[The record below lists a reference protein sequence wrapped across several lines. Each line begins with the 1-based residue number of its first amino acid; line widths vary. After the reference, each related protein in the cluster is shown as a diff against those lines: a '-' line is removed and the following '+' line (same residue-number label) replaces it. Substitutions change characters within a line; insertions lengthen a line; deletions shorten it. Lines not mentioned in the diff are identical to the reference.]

1 MKSSSYLYEKG
12 TSKMKPTSTRP
23 RLFVS
28 TDGRGIVNH
37 AGVRL
42 LTDLA
47 DRLGLTGGLSE
58 AMEATTSR
66 APVHDRGRMLIDVAV
81 MLADGGTCVSD
92 LAALRAQPELFG
104 KVASVPTVWRVIQ
117 GVDSE
122 TLETINQA
130 RADARRV
137 AWEAGADPGFYV
149 LDLDAT
155 LVGSHSEKEGASPT
169 YKKGFGFHPLLCYL
183 DGTGE
188 ALAGMLRPGNAG
200 SGTAADH
207 ITVLD
212 QALSQLPVFEDDRPQ
227 DGVEIV
233 ARGDSAACSHD
244 FVDACRSRGIRFSVG
259 FPLTAE
265 TAKAVVGVPEEDWS
279 PAVSADG
286 TEEREDAEVAEV
298 TGLVDL
304 SAWPTGT
311 RAICRREVPHPGAQL
326 TFTDFDGHRF
336 QVFLTDQTD
345 PDIAFLEARQRGRA
359 RAEQS
364 IADAKDSGLQNLPFS
379 DFDANQVWLQLVL
392 LCQDLVAWT
401 QMLLLQGDLE
411 RAEPKRL
418 RFALWHQA
426 GMLAHS
432 GRRTHLRLQASWPW
446 ARQLAQALGRLQA
459 LPLTT

>member
-1 MKSSSYLYEKG
+1 MN
-12 TSKMKPTSTRP
+12 PTSSRP
-23 RLFVS
+23 RLVVS

-37 AGVRL
+37 VGARL
-42 LTDLA
+42 LCDLA
-47 DRLGLTGGLSE
+47 DGLGLTGALSE
-58 AMEATTSR
+58 VMEATTSR
-66 APVHDRGRMLIDVAV
+66 VPVHDRGRLLVDVAV

-104 KVASVPTVWRVIQ
+104 KVASVPTAWRVI
-117 GVDSE
+117 GGIDSD
-122 TLETINQA
+122 TLAEIEGA
-130 RADARRV
+130 RAAARRA

-155 LVGSHSEKEGASPT
+155 LVGSHSEKEGAAPT
-169 YKKGFGFHPLLCYL
+169 YKRGFGFHPLLCYL

-188 ALAGMLRPGNAG
+188 ALSGMLRPGNAG

-207 ITVLD
+207 IAVLD
-212 QALSQLPVFEDDRPQ
+212 QALFQLPVFDGDRPR

-244 FVDACRSRGIRFSVG
+244 FVDACRERGIRFSVG
-259 FPLTAE
+259 FQLKADV
-265 TAKAVVGVPEEDWS
+265 AKAVVGVPEGDWS
-279 PAVSADG
+279 PAISADG
-286 TEEREDAEVAEV
+286 TEEREDAEVAEI
-298 TGLVDL
+298 TGLLDL
-304 SAWPTGT
+304 AAWPTGT

-326 TFTDFDGHRF
+326 TFTDLDGHRF

-364 IADAKDSGLQNLPFS
+364 IAGAKDFGLQNLPFS
-379 DFDANQVWLQLVL
+379 DFDANSVWLQLVL

-401 QMLLLQGDLE
+401 QMLLLRGDLE

-446 ARQLAQALGRLQA
+446 AQQLARAFGRLQA
-459 LPLTT
+459 LPHAA